1 MCRQR
6 MKLVCQ
12 VLERIKSH
20 RTWVNNSVVGIEHV
34 VGFYRLQ
41 AVPTRLLLEI
51 VNQKLPTNENQRI
64 WLSRHHRLKTHLRPI
79 LSQVISNGLSA
90 GNFNQLCD
98 KCILA
103 GSNDRIGPHHKEH
116 EWTRL
121 TFSSIAYRLLAAMQ
135 AGEKTVRILLSIEN
149 VSQIGN

>member
-1 MCRQR
+1 
-6 MKLVCQ
+6 MKRVGQ
-12 VLERIKSH
+12 ALEGIKSH
-20 RTWVNNSVVGIEHV
+20 GIGVNNWFVVIEHV
-34 VGFYRLQ
+34 VGFSRLR
-41 AVPTRLLLEI
+41 AVQTRLILEI

-79 LSQVISNGLSA
+79 LRQVISNGLSA

-98 KCILA
+98 KGILA
-103 GSNDRIGPHHKEH
+103 GSHDRIGPHHKEH
-116 EWTRL
+116 AWTRL
-121 TFSSIAYRLLAAMQ
+121 TFYSVAYSLLAAMQ